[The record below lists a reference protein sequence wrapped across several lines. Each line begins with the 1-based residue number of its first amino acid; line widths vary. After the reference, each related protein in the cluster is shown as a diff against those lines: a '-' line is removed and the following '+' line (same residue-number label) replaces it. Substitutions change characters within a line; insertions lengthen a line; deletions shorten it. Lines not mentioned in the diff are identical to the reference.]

1 MKITDI
7 EPIPL
12 RVPYEERIRK
22 NYYHFAMTEAV
33 TVYKF
38 YTDTGL
44 IGLAENVGA
53 PFDQEV
59 LDAYLGTN
67 PFDHV
72 MGEGRFNLDMACY
85 DLMGKH
91 LGLPAWKLMGQQVRQ
106 WVAMGWWMPCMPP
119 QDTAAEVQVA
129 VERGCSTEPRGGDE
143 NRSGCTHSLLPCFFS
158 CSSRRISSTGLVFR
172 GILRYSDISL
182 HDDT

>member
-1 MKITDI
+1 MKITEI
-7 EPIPL
+7 EAIPL

-22 NYYHFAMTEAV
+22 RYYHFAMTELV

-44 IGLAENVGA
+44 VGLGENPGP

-85 DLMGKH
+85 DLMG
-91 LGLPAWKLMGQQVRQ
+91 GNISAYQ
-106 WVAMGWWMPCMPP
+106 
-119 QDTAAEVQVA
+119 
-129 VERGCSTEPRGGDE
+129 RG
-143 NRSGCTHSLLPCFFS
+143 N
-158 CSSRRISSTGLVFR
+158 
-172 GILRYSDISL
+172 
-182 HDDT
+182 

>member
-1 MKITDI
+1 MKITEI
-7 EPIPL
+7 EAIPL
-12 RVPYEERIRK
+12 RVPYEKRIRK
-22 NYYHFAMTEAV
+22 RYYHFAMTELV

-44 IGLAENVGA
+44 VGLGENPGP

-85 DLMGKH
+85 DSNGETPQSARMETDGATGSTMGCN
-91 LGLPAWKLMGQQVRQ
+91 GV
-106 WVAMGWWMPCMPP
+106 V
-119 QDTAAEVQVA
+119 DA
-129 VERGCSTEPRGGDE
+129 VYVS
-143 NRSGCTHSLLPCFFS
+143 
-158 CSSRRISSTGLVFR
+158 
-172 GILRYSDISL
+172 
-182 HDDT
+182 